1 MRSVTAT
8 REKAKITKCAS
19 KDFATVKKK
28 SQKRWNKIKNKQIQ
42 SFFFGSKTL
51 PSNKYTTSDRKSFF
65 HNATF
70 KDKRIIKSRLKSI
83 CCSFK
88 LKSLHFVASDTRVP
102 YKPPLEVL
110 QRNVF
115 ISVIFKPWLFHTK
128 QKLQGYKLFTTAAYF
143 MKCIS

>member
-28 SQKRWNKIKNKQIQ
+28 SQKRWNKIKNKQKQ

-88 LKSLHFVASDTRVP
+88 LKQFIFCGFWHTG
-102 YKPPLEVL
+102 KPPLEVL

-115 ISVIFKPWLFHTK
+115 VSVIFKPWLFHTK